1 MTFDCCFKN
10 NRICVSQIFSFSST
24 NVSPTLTYLVAP
36 SPNRNVTSG
45 LPPGTLPR
53 PPVPSISALAMHMMM
68 MMMMHMIVMTAARIV
83 RSRNMAA
90 ILSLFHAPILFL
102 RAPGNLLL
110 LRLLHLNR
118 LLHSFAL
125 SVVLVWTSGAR
136 WFSSR
141 PMTMTRRRANV
152 DVISVQF
159 CAAFNARWACKE
171 VEGEGFPSSATLFFG
186 PAA

>member
-1 MTFDCCFKN
+1 MEFSDSIFFVFSREKSVNVTSDCCFKN

-24 NVSPTLTYLVAP
+24 NVSPTMAYLVAP
-36 SPNRNVTSG
+36 SPNRNVASG

-102 RAPGNLLL
+102 RAPGKLLL

-136 WFSSR
+136 
-141 PMTMTRRRANV
+141 
-152 DVISVQF
+152 
-159 CAAFNARWACKE
+159 
-171 VEGEGFPSSATLFFG
+171 
-186 PAA
+186 